1 MMRKSLSVWVVWITL
16 AILVCG
22 VAHACSKWAERSV
35 LHETFDVE
43 SGGTFRADVPDA
55 DLDIR
60 RGSSSQLEIEVILRA
75 EEMDRAMERFESMNF
90 RADGGGSEVT
100 LHADA
105 LRSWSHGNFWLEVRV
120 QLPYEFNLDLRT
132 GDGDIRVEA
141 LEGTL
146 DVRTGDGDVQIGAVH
161 GSKATIKTSDGDIH
175 VKELVSTTIAM
186 HTGDGDVLVRQ
197 IEGDQVVIKTGDGDI
212 DIDSAS
218 GAFLVTTGD
227 GDISFGIEQF
237 DETTLKTGD
246 GDISVRADST
256 LRADL
261 DLRGSDVV
269 LRSGVAF
276 EGRIDDDLA
285 EGSLNGGGSLLRA
298 SSRDGSIVLSTR

>member
-1 MMRKSLSVWVVWITL
+1 MRKSLSAWAVLFTM
-16 AILVCG
+16 AILVSG
-22 VAHACSKWAERSV
+22 VAHAGSKWTERSV
-35 LHETFDVE
+35 LQETFDVD

-60 RGSSSQLEIEVILRA
+60 RGSSSQLEIEVFLRA
-75 EEMDRAMERFESMNF
+75 EDMDRAMEQFQNMNF

-100 LHADA
+100 LHADSV
-105 LRSWSHGNFWLEVRV
+105 RTWFHNFSIEVRV
-120 QLPYEFNLDLRT
+120 QLPYEFDLDLRT
-132 GDGDIRVEA
+132 GDGDIHVEA

-146 DVRTGDGDVQIGAVH
+146 DVRTGDGDVHIGAVH
-161 GSKATIKTSDGDIH
+161 GPEATIKTSDGDIH
-175 VKELVSTTIAM
+175 VKELVSTTIAI
-186 HTGDGDVLVRQ
+186 HTSDGDVLVRQ
-197 IEGDQVVIKTGDGDI
+197 IEGDEVEIKTGDGDI

-218 GAFLVTTGD
+218 GAFLVSTGD

-276 EGRIDDDLA
+276 EGRIDDDSA

>member
-1 MMRKSLSVWVVWITL
+1 MRKSLSAWAVLFTL
-16 AILVCG
+16 AILVSG
-22 VAHACSKWAERSV
+22 VAHAGSKWAEQSV
-35 LHETFDVE
+35 LHETFDVKT
-43 SGGTFRADVPDA
+43 GGTFRADVSDA

-60 RGSSSQLEIEVILRA
+60 RGSSSQLEIEVFLRA
-75 EEMDRAMERFESMNF
+75 EDMDRAMERFENMNF

-105 LRSWSHGNFWLEVRV
+105 VRSFFHGSFSIEVRV
-120 QLPYEFNLDLRT
+120 QLPYEFDLDLRT
-132 GDGDIRVEA
+132 GDGDIHVEA

-146 DVRTGDGDVQIGAVH
+146 DVRTGDGDVHIGAVH
-161 GSKATIKTSDGDIH
+161 GPEATIKTSDGDIH
-175 VKELVSTTIAM
+175 VKELVSTTIAI
-186 HTGDGDVLVRQ
+186 HTSDGDVLVRQ
-197 IEGDQVVIKTGDGDI
+197 IEGGEVEIKTGDGDI

-218 GAFLVTTGD
+218 GAFLVSTGD

-276 EGRIDDDLA
+276 EGRIEDDSA
-285 EGSLNGGGSLLRA
+285 EGSLNGGGSMLRA